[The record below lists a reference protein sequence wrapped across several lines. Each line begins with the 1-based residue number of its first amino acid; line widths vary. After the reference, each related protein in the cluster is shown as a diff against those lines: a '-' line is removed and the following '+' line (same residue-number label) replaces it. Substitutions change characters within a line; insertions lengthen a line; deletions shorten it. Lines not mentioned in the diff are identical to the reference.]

1 MGRAVTL
8 ALVVAAVFKER
19 RKPAAQRTWHGE
31 LAGFVPYDLRRPTLA
46 RVRASVWN
54 PESPRLFTPQAFGVG
69 WSLNVGRLVRLL
81 RSACRSGR

>member
-1 MGRAVTL
+1 MGRVVTL
-8 ALVVAAVFKER
+8 GLVVAAVVKELR
-19 RKPAAQRTWHGE
+19 TPAARRRWHGE
-31 LAGFVPYDLRRPTLA
+31 LAGLVPYDLRRPTVA

-81 RSACRSGR
+81 RSAGRAGR

>member
-1 MGRAVTL
+1 MTL
-8 ALVVAAVFKER
+8 GLVVAAVFKER

-81 RSACRSGR
+81 RSAVR